1 MNVAKKCLS
10 VLLLCQAFVLGV
22 SAKLQVTKTTDGTLV
37 LTLERQ
43 GDLSAEFTYKEVYV
57 QYTASDLLKPYLGV
71 SKVKVITKNG
81 ATM

>member
-1 MNVAKKCLS
+1 MNVTKKCLS

-43 GDLSAEFTYKEVYV
+43 GDLSAVHG
-57 QYTASDLLKPYLGV
+57 L
-71 SKVKVITKNG
+71 
-81 ATM
+81 